1 MIPDI
6 NLLSNVEKST
16 SQKPAVW
23 LAVLIAGLMALVFG
37 LYYFSLASDI
47 KSLDSQQ
54 QALSSEVDSYHKQIA
69 NFQKESPGSFE
80 QSVKFVEAVS
90 YPVTPIIDSI
100 ESHLESYEKLTDI
113 TYGESGIEITADFE
127 TLHGV
132 STYVQNL
139 MTDKLYTDVQV
150 SSVSSF
156 KPEKAEYQNA
166 TASELLVPRYK
177 ATIQL
182 KINQANLLAEGER
195 P

>member
-6 NLLSNVEKST
+6 NLLPHVEKST
-16 SQKPAVW
+16 SHKPALW
-23 LAVLIAGLMALVFG
+23 FAILIAGLMAIVFG
-37 LYYFSLASDI
+37 VYYFSLSSDI
-47 KSLDSQQ
+47 KSLNLQQ
-54 QALSSEVDSYHKQIA
+54 QALSGDVDSYQKQIEDV
-69 NFQKESPGSFE
+69 QKESQSSFE
-80 QSVKFVEAVS
+80 QSVKFVESVS

-100 ESHLESYEKLTDI
+100 ESHLESYEKLTNV
-113 TYGESGIEITADFE
+113 TYGESGVEMTVDFE

-156 KPEKAEYQNA
+156 EPDKEEYQNA